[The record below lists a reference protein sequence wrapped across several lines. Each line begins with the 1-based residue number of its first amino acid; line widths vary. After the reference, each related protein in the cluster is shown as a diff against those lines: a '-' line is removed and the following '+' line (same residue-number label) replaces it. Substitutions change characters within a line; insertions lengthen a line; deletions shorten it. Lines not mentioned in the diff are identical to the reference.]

1 MKKWLTIILVCIFAL
16 AACGNQDSEVK
27 DPGIEK
33 PNHSTESMNP
43 KLIQEF
49 SRTIDQTASPM
60 EVKQGLDEMIQDT
73 NTKTADVLV
82 IDYLE
87 YQEAFLQ
94 KGMEK
99 YTEQIDQLNPYFN
112 LETESI
118 DAAAIKESN
127 LKAFYQSYTNAGFTF
142 VAIEGMLNPIIDYR
156 YLESYKNKVSAE
168 ISEYGNF
175 MALHS
180 DQPWARDAE
189 LAISLNELA
198 DRIAIAE
205 KYVSNYP
212 NAALKEKVISQYIL
226 YLRAYLTG
234 IDNTP
239 LVHYEENVVDD
250 QFIKAYYYFIETYPD
265 LKTTELVQ
273 SHVNELENKKLAPP
287 YNNEEERA
295 AYLKKIDEKV
305 KNITGQF

>member
-1 MKKWLTIILVCIFAL
+1 MKKWLTIILVCTFAL
-16 AACGNQDSEVK
+16 ASCGNQDSEVSDIVSK
-27 DPGIEK
+27 K
-33 PNHSTESMNP
+33 PNHAKEIMNP
-43 KLIQEF
+43 RVIQEF
-49 SRTIDQTASPM
+49 SSTIDQAASPM
-60 EVKQGLDEMIQDT
+60 EVKQDLDEMIQET

-99 YTEQIDQLNPYFN
+99 YTEQIDQLNPYFK

-118 DAAAIKESN
+118 DAAAIKESD
-127 LKAFYQSYTNAGFTF
+127 LKEFYQSYTNAGFKF

-156 YLESYKNKVSAE
+156 YLEAYKNKVSAE
-168 ISEYGNF
+168 ISEYGSF
-175 MALHS
+175 MTLNS

-189 LAISLNELA
+189 LGISLNELA
-198 DRIAIAE
+198 NRIAFAE
-205 KYVSNYP
+205 KYVSDYP
-212 NAALKEKVISQYIL
+212 NAALKEKVTNQYTL
-226 YLRAYLTG
+226 YLKSYMTG

-239 LVHYEENVVDD
+239 LVRYEENVVDE

-273 SHVNELENKKLAPP
+273 SHVNELENRNLAPP
-287 YNNEEERA
+287 YNNEKERE
-295 AYLKKIDEKV
+295 AYLKKIDEQV
-305 KNITGQF
+305 KKLTAQF